1 MRVAPFYVLIC
12 SYLMAVY
19 TQVSESQTQPLLE
32 TLGLGELQALSAIK
46 GGIENTNYFLSTTKG
61 EFVLTLFERL
71 SHGQLPFYLHL
82 MKHLAQKGI
91 TVPEPLTSPG
101 GEIIFTLNDK
111 PAAVVTRLLG
121 QSQLTPSTKHCEMV
135 GAMLARMHLAGKDF
149 HLEQPNLR
157 GLPWWNETV
166 PQVLPYLNQTQHDF
180 LTSELAYQNH
190 ISSQSSYTALPRG
203 PVHADLFR
211 DNVMFNGDALSGFF
225 DFYFAGVDTWLFD
238 LSVCLN
244 DWCIDLKNGAWN
256 PDLLH
261 AFLNAYQSIRAL
273 EHSERALLNA
283 MLRAA
288 AFRFWLSRIWDFH
301 LPRKASL
308 LQPHDP
314 THFERVLYQRVNSP
328 LHLH

>member
-1 MRVAPFYVLIC
+1 
-12 SYLMAVY
+12 MAVY

-32 TLGLGELQALSAIK
+32 TLELGELKALSAIK
-46 GGIENTNYFLSTTKG
+46 GGIENTNYFLNTTKG

-71 SHGQLPFYLHL
+71 SNEQLPFYLHL

-91 TVPEPLTSPG
+91 AVPEPLTSQS
-101 GEIIFTLNDK
+101 GEIVFTLNDK
-111 PAAVVTRLLG
+111 PTAVVTRLLG
-121 QSQLTPSTKHCEMV
+121 QSELTPNAKNCEMV

-149 HLEQPNLR
+149 RLEQPNLR
-157 GLPWWNETV
+157 GLPWWNDTV
-166 PQVLPYLNQTQHDF
+166 PQVLPYLNQNQSDF
-180 LTSELAYQNH
+180 ILSELAFQNH
-190 ISSQSSYTALPRG
+190 VASQSSYTALPRG
-203 PVHADLFR
+203 PIHADLFR
-211 DNVMFNGDALSGFF
+211 DNVMFDGEELSGFF

-244 DWCIDLKNGAWN
+244 DWCIDLETGAWN
-256 PDLLH
+256 KELLNT
-261 AFLNAYQSIRAL
+261 FLEAYQSIRPL
-273 EHSERALLNA
+273 EHCERTLLNA

-314 THFERVLYQRVNSP
+314 KHFERVLHQRVNSP
-328 LHLH
+328 LHIH

>member
-1 MRVAPFYVLIC
+1 
-12 SYLMAVY
+12 MAVY

-32 TLGLGELQALSAIK
+32 KLGLGELQALNAIK

-71 SHGQLPFYLHL
+71 SQEQLPFYLHL

-91 TVPEPLTSPG
+91 AVPEPLTSAA
-101 GEIIFTLNDK
+101 GEIVFSLNDK
-111 PAAVVTRLLG
+111 PTAVVSRLVGKSELRP
-121 QSQLTPSTKHCEMV
+121 TPKHCQMV

-149 HLEQPNLR
+149 ELQQPNLR
-157 GLPWWNETV
+157 GLSWWNETV
-166 PQVLPYLNQTQHDF
+166 PHVLSYLNKVQSDF
-180 LTSELAYQNH
+180 LVSELAFQNH
-190 ISSQSSYTALPRG
+190 LVTMSSYESLPRG
-203 PVHADLFR
+203 PIHADLFR
-211 DNVMFNGDALSGFF
+211 DNVMFDGDELTGFF
-225 DFYFAGVDTWLFD
+225 DFYFAGNDTWLFD

-244 DWCIDLKNGAWN
+244 DWCINLDTGAWSH
-256 PDLLH
+256 DLLK
-261 AFLNAYQSIRAL
+261 AFLDAYQEIRPL
-273 EHSERALLNA
+273 ERSERRLLNA

-314 THFERVLYQRVNSP
+314 THFERVLFERVHAP
-328 LHLH
+328 LNLN